1 MIRVLIYLV
10 IVALLAFGAV
20 WLAERPGDVVI
31 TWQGERVE
39 TSVMVLMAAAAAV
52 AVAAVLLWSIARAIV
67 RSPDSVSR
75 FLRNRRGVRAYQAVS
90 HGLIAVGS
98 GDARAAKK
106 FTAEA
111 RRIAPSEPL
120 TLLLSAQA
128 AQLAGD
134 RDGAAA
140 TFQQMAGRDDT
151 KVLGLHGLFVEA
163 QRRNDPS
170 AALFYA
176 EEAAKQAAV
185 PPWAGQAVLEFR
197 CVAGDWSGALVRLER
212 NMKSGLIDK
221 TAYRRQRAV
230 LLTAQALAADD
241 GTSAPTTGQPDGF
254 MPTSDKSDVGGRERA
269 QTLALEAV
277 KLAPDLVPAAALAGR
292 LLGAAGEKRKAT
304 RIIEAAWRAN
314 PHPDLAD
321 AYAHLQPG
329 DSARER
335 LARVESLAGK
345 ATGDAEAAIAVARAA
360 LDAKEFVVA
369 RQALVPLLAVPTR
382 RVAALM
388 AALELQEGDE
398 GRGREWMARTL
409 NARRDPAW
417 TADGHVSDH
426 WLPVSPV
433 TGRLDAFEWRD
444 PLAGVDHT
452 GATIDAEQRALLDAP
467 RAPPPPLAAALPA
480 SDHTDAVAPVPDKP
494 EVFAPAP
501 VKSDGSFP
509 TSDEPDRFT
518 PTSGKPDVGG
528 DERERTAA
536 EPSSPHDEP
545 RPPPVIA
552 LAHVP
557 DDPGPESEPPPEEPA
572 VEPGSVA
579 PPDGWSRFRARFKS

>member
-1 MIRVLIYLV
+1 M
-10 IVALLAFGAV
+10 
-20 WLAERPGDVVI
+20 
-31 TWQGERVE
+31 
-39 TSVMVLMAAAAAV
+39 
-52 AVAAVLLWSIARAIV
+52 
-67 RSPDSVSR
+67 
-75 FLRNRRGVRAYQAVS
+75 RAYQAVS
-90 HGLIAVGS
+90 NGLIAVGS
-98 GDARAAKK
+98 GDARAARK
-106 FTAEA
+106 FTTDA
-111 RRIAPSEPL
+111 RRIAPNEPL

-128 AQLAGD
+128 AQLAGN
-134 RDGAAA
+134 RDAAAA
-140 TFQQMAGRDDT
+140 TFQQMAERDDT

-163 QRRNDPS
+163 RRRNDPA

-176 EEAAKQAAV
+176 EEAAKQSAV

-197 CVAGDWSGALVRLER
+197 CIAGDWSAALVRLER

-230 LLTAQALAADD
+230 LLTAQALAAED
-241 GTSAPTTGQPDGF
+241 GTSPPVAGQPDAA
-254 MPTSDKSDVGGRERA
+254 RERA
-269 QTLALEAV
+269 RELALEAV

-292 LLGAAGEKRKAT
+292 LLGASGEKRKAT

-321 AYAHLQPG
+321 AFAHLQPG

-335 LARVESLAGK
+335 LARVESLAAK

-360 LDAKEFVVA
+360 LDAKEFAVA
-369 RQALVPLLAVPTR
+369 RAALVPLVEMPTR

-417 TADGHVSDH
+417 TADGFVSDH

-467 RAPPPPLAAALPA
+467 RARPPLAVPLPA
-480 SDHTDAVAPVPDKP
+480 TEHTDAVVPAPTTDLH
-494 EVFAPAP
+494 APAAG
-501 VKSDGSFP
+501 KSDGSSASAAVDESDRP
-509 TSDEPDRFT
+509 DVDGDEPT
-518 PTSGKPDVGG
+518 
-528 DERERTAA
+528 RTV
-536 EPSSPHDEP
+536 EPASPHDEP

-557 DDPGPESEPPPEEPA
+557 DDPGPGIRDAAGGARGGTRIGRAARRLEPLPRPLQVAALRAAVRLQHIRLRLAFPRTVAAQPMGQAVKAPRSGLTLIEPTIHG
-572 VEPGSVA
+572 EIRDPMQRS
-579 PPDGWSRFRARFKS
+579 PQ

>member
-52 AVAAVLLWSIARAIV
+52 AVAAVALWSIARAIV
-67 RSPDSVSR
+67 RSPDAVSR

-134 RDGAAA
+134 RDAAAA

-163 QRRNDPS
+163 QRRNDPA

-197 CVAGDWSGALVRLER
+197 CVAGDWSGALTRLER

-230 LLTAQALAADD
+230 LLTAQALAAED
-241 GTSAPTTGQPDGF
+241 GVAPPTAGQPDA
-254 MPTSDKSDVGGRERA
+254 GRERA
-269 QTLALEAV
+269 QALALEAV

-321 AYAHLQPG
+321 AFAHLQPG

-335 LARVESLAGK
+335 LARVEALAGK

-360 LDAKEFVVA
+360 LDAKEFSVA
-369 RQALVPLLAVPTR
+369 RAALVPLLEMPTR

-467 RAPPPPLAAALPA
+467 RTPPAPPLAAPA
-480 SDHTDAVAPVPDKP
+480 SDSSDAVVAPTPARP
-494 EVFAPAP
+494 EPLAPAP
-501 VKSDGSFP
+501 AASKSDGGFP
-509 TSDEPDRFT
+509 GSGRSEAFTSASDSADAEEE
-518 PTSGKPDVGG
+518 SG
-528 DERERTAA
+528 RA
-536 EPSSPHDEP
+536 EPSSPRGDSDEP

-552 LAHVP
+552 LAQVP

-579 PPDGWSRFRARFKS
+579 PPDGWSRFRARFRS

>member
-67 RSPDSVSR
+67 RSPDAVSR

-90 HGLIAVGS
+90 QGLIAVGS
-98 GDARAAKK
+98 GDARAARK
-106 FTAEA
+106 FTADA
-111 RRIAPSEPL
+111 RRIAPNEPL

-128 AQLAGD
+128 AQLAGN
-134 RDGAAA
+134 RDAAAA
-140 TFQQMAGRDDT
+140 TFQQMAERDDT

-163 QRRNDPS
+163 RRRNDPA

-176 EEAAKQAAV
+176 EEAAKQSAV

-197 CVAGDWSGALVRLER
+197 CIAGDWSAALVRLER

-230 LLTAQALAADD
+230 LLTAQALAAED
-241 GTSAPTTGQPDGF
+241 GTSPPVAGQPDAAR
-254 MPTSDKSDVGGRERA
+254 DRAREC
-269 QTLALEAV
+269 ALEAV

-292 LLGAAGEKRKAT
+292 LLGASGEKRKAT

-321 AYAHLQPG
+321 AFAHLQPG

-360 LDAKEFVVA
+360 LDAKEFAVA
-369 RQALVPLLAVPTR
+369 RAALVPLVEMPTR

-417 TADGHVSDH
+417 TADGFVSDH

-452 GATIDAEQRALLDAP
+452 GATIDAEQRALLDVP
-467 RAPPPPLAAALPA
+467 RAVPPPLAVPMPA
-480 SDHTDAVAPVPDKP
+480 TEHTDAVV
-494 EVFAPAP
+494 PAP
-501 VKSDGSFP
+501 TPDLHAPPAGKSDGSSASAAVDE
-509 TSDEPDRFT
+509 SDRLDASF

-528 DERERTAA
+528 GDEPARTP
-536 EPSSPHDEP
+536 EPALPHDEP

-557 DDPGPESEPPPEEPA
+557 DDPGPESGPPPEEPA
-572 VEPGSVA
+572 VEPGAVA
-579 PPDGWSRFRARFKS
+579 PPDGWSRFRARFR

>member
-67 RSPDSVSR
+67 RSPDAVSR

-98 GDARAAKK
+98 GDARAARK

-134 RDGAAA
+134 RDAAAA

-163 QRRNDPS
+163 QRRNDPA

-197 CVAGDWSGALVRLER
+197 CVAGDWSGALDAARAQHEERADRQDRLP
-212 NMKSGLIDK
+212 
-221 TAYRRQRAV
+221 APARRAAHRAG
-230 LLTAQALAADD
+230 ARRR
-241 GTSAPTTGQPDGF
+241 GRRSPPTPGQPDA
-254 MPTSDKSDVGGRERA
+254 GRERA
-269 QTLALEAV
+269 QALALEAV

-321 AYAHLQPG
+321 AFAHLQPG

-345 ATGDAEAAIAVARAA
+345 AHRRRRGRDRGGARRARRQGICGRARGAGAAARDADAARGGADGRARAA
-360 LDAKEFVVA
+360 GGRRGPRPRMDGAHAQRAPRSGLDRRRPRVRSLAAGLARHRPARRLRVA
-369 RQALVPLLAVPTR
+369 RP
-382 RVAALM
+382 
-388 AALELQEGDE
+388 
-398 GRGREWMARTL
+398 
-409 NARRDPAW
+409 ARRRRPHRRHHRRRAARLARRPAR
-417 TADGHVSDH
+417 AAGAAA
-426 WLPVSPV
+426 
-433 TGRLDAFEWRD
+433 RRAA
-444 PLAGVDHT
+444 AGVGH
-452 GATIDAEQRALLDAP
+452 A
-467 RAPPPPLAAALPA
+467 
-480 SDHTDAVAPVPDKP
+480 DAVAP
-494 EVFAPAP
+494 APAGP
-501 VKSDGSFP
+501 SLCTRAGREQIRRRLPGIGVDPRPSTSASDSADV
-509 TSDEPDRFT
+509 DEE
-518 PTSGKPDVGG
+518 S
-528 DERERTAA
+528 ERA
-536 EPSSPHDEP
+536 EPSSPRGDSDEP

-552 LAHVP
+552 LAQVP

-579 PPDGWSRFRARFKS
+579 PPDGWSRFRARFR

>member
-52 AVAAVLLWSIARAIV
+52 AVAAVLLWSIGRAIV
-67 RSPDSVSR
+67 GSPDAVSR

-90 HGLIAVGS
+90 NGLIAVGS
-98 GDARAAKK
+98 GDARAARK
-106 FTAEA
+106 FTTDAK
-111 RRIAPSEPL
+111 RIAPNEPL

-128 AQLAGD
+128 AQLAGN
-134 RDGAAA
+134 RDAAAA
-140 TFQQMAGRDDT
+140 TFQQMAERDDT

-163 QRRNDPS
+163 RRRNDPA

-176 EEAAKQAAV
+176 EEAAKEAAV

-197 CVAGDWSGALVRLER
+197 CIAGDWSAALVRLER

-230 LLTAQALAADD
+230 LLTAQALAAED
-241 GTSAPTTGQPDGF
+241 GTSPPVAGQPDAAR
-254 MPTSDKSDVGGRERA
+254 DRARE
-269 QTLALEAV
+269 LALEAV

-292 LLGAAGEKRKAT
+292 LLGASGEKRKAT

-321 AYAHLQPG
+321 AFAHLQPG

-335 LARVESLAGK
+335 LARVESLAAK
-345 ATGDAEAAIAVARAA
+345 AAGDAEATIAVARAA
-360 LDAKEFVVA
+360 LDAKEFAAA
-369 RQALVPLLAVPTR
+369 RAALVPLVEMPTR

-417 TADGHVSDH
+417 TADGFVSDH

-467 RAPPPPLAAALPA
+467 RARPPLAVPMPA
-480 SDHTDAVAPVPDKP
+480 TEHTDAVVPAPTTDLH
-494 EVFAPAP
+494 APAAG
-501 VKSDGSFP
+501 KSDGSSASAAVDE
-509 TSDEPDRFT
+509 SDRPEVFT
-518 PTSGKPDVGG
+518 PTSGKPDVSFPTSGKPDVGG
-528 DERERTAA
+528 VDE
-536 EPSSPHDEP
+536 
-545 RPPPVIA
+545 
-552 LAHVP
+552 L
-557 DDPGPESEPPPEEPA
+557 
-572 VEPGSVA
+572 
-579 PPDGWSRFRARFKS
+579 RARPSRRRRTTSRARRR

>member
-67 RSPDSVSR
+67 RSPDAVSR

-90 HGLIAVGS
+90 QGLIAVGS
-98 GDARAAKK
+98 GDARAAKW

-111 RRIAPSEPL
+111 KRIAPSEPL

-128 AQLAGD
+128 AQLAGN
-134 RDGAAA
+134 RDAAAA

-151 KVLGLHGLFVEA
+151 RVLGLHGLFIEA
-163 QRRNDPS
+163 QRRNDPA

-176 EEAAKQAAV
+176 EEAAKEPAV
-185 PPWAGQAVLEFR
+185 PPWAGQAVLQFR
-197 CVAGDWSGALVRLER
+197 CVAGDWSGALTRLER

-230 LLTAQALAADD
+230 LLTAQALAAED
-241 GTSAPTTGQPDGF
+241 TE
-254 MPTSDKSDVGGRERA
+254 REKA
-269 QTLALEAV
+269 QTLVLEAV

-292 LLGAAGEKRKAT
+292 LLGASGEKRKAA

-321 AYAHLQPG
+321 AFAHLPPG
-329 DSARER
+329 NSARER
-335 LARVESLAGK
+335 LARVETLAGQ
-345 ATGDAEAAIAVARAA
+345 AAGDAEAAIAVARAA
-360 LDAKEFVVA
+360 LDAKEFAVA
-369 RQALVPLLAVPTR
+369 RAALVPLLATPTR

-433 TGRLDAFEWRD
+433 TGQLDAFEWRD

-467 RAPPPPLAAALPA
+467 RAPPPPLATALPA
-480 SDHTDAVAPVPDKP
+480 ADPPAAVAPVAEKPTPPEPPAPAAETSAAAVAAADKP
-494 EVFAPAP
+494 DFEASREGTMPSSA
-501 VKSDGSFP
+501 
-509 TSDEPDRFT
+509 SDELED
-518 PTSGKPDVGG
+518 D
-528 DERERTAA
+528 A
-536 EPSSPHDEP
+536 P

-557 DDPGPESEPPPEEPA
+557 DDPGPDTEPPPEEPA
-572 VEPGSVA
+572 VESASPP
-579 PPDGWSRFRARFKS
+579 PPDGWSRFRARFRS

>member
-52 AVAAVLLWSIARAIV
+52 AVAAVFLWSIARAIV
-67 RSPDSVSR
+67 RSPDAVSR

-111 RRIAPSEPL
+111 RRIAPGEPL

-134 RDGAAA
+134 RDAAAA

-163 QRRNDPS
+163 QRRNDPA

-197 CVAGDWSGALVRLER
+197 CVAGDWSGALTRLER

-230 LLTAQALAADD
+230 LLTAQALAAHD
-241 GTSAPTTGQPDGF
+241 GIAPPTPGQPDGF

-269 QTLALEAV
+269 QALALEAV

-321 AYAHLQPG
+321 AFAHLQPG
-329 DSARER
+329 DFRARAAGAGRVPRRQGDRRRRGSDRGRARGARRQGIFGRARGAGAAARDADTAGGGADGRARTAGGRRGPRPRMDGAYAERTPRSGLDRRRPRVRSLASGLARHRPARRLRVARPARRRRPHRCDHRRRAAR
-335 LARVESLAGK
+335 LARRP
-345 ATGDAEAAIAVARAA
+345 ARAA
-360 LDAKEFVVA
+360 
-369 RQALVPLLAVPTR
+369 
-382 RVAALM
+382 
-388 AALELQEGDE
+388 G
-398 GRGREWMARTL
+398 
-409 NARRDPAW
+409 
-417 TADGHVSDH
+417 
-426 WLPVSPV
+426 
-433 TGRLDAFEWRD
+433 
-444 PLAGVDHT
+444 
-452 GATIDAEQRALLDAP
+452 
-467 RAPPPPLAAALPA
+467 
-480 SDHTDAVAPVPDKP
+480 
-494 EVFAPAP
+494 
-501 VKSDGSFP
+501 
-509 TSDEPDRFT
+509 
-518 PTSGKPDVGG
+518 
-528 DERERTAA
+528 TAA
-536 EPSSPHDEP
+536 C
-545 RPPPVIA
+545 
-552 LAHVP
+552 
-557 DDPGPESEPPPEEPA
+557 
-572 VEPGSVA
+572 
-579 PPDGWSRFRARFKS
+579 RAGFG

>member
-10 IVALLAFGAV
+10 IVAVLAFGAV

-67 RSPDSVSR
+67 GSPDAVSR

-90 HGLIAVGS
+90 NGLIAVGS
-98 GDARAAKK
+98 GDARAARK
-106 FTAEA
+106 FTADA
-111 RRIAPSEPL
+111 RRIAPNEPL
-120 TLLLSAQA
+120 TLLLSAQT
-128 AQLAGD
+128 AQLAGN
-134 RDGAAA
+134 RDAAAA
-140 TFQQMAGRDDT
+140 TFQQMAERDDT

-163 QRRNDPS
+163 RRRNDPA

-176 EEAAKQAAV
+176 EEAAKEAAV

-197 CVAGDWSGALVRLER
+197 CIAGDWSAALVRLER

-230 LLTAQALAADD
+230 LLTAQALAAED
-241 GTSAPTTGQPDGF
+241 GTSPPVAGQPDA
-254 MPTSDKSDVGGRERA
+254 GRDRA
-269 QTLALEAV
+269 REFALEAV

-292 LLGAAGEKRKAT
+292 LLGASGEKRKAT

-321 AYAHLQPG
+321 AFAHLQPG

-360 LDAKEFVVA
+360 LDAKEFAIA
-369 RQALVPLLAVPTR
+369 RAALVPLVEMPTR

-417 TADGHVSDH
+417 TADGFVSDH

-467 RAPPPPLAAALPA
+467 RAPPPLAVPMPA
-480 SDHTDAVAPVPDKP
+480 TEHADAVVA
-494 EVFAPAP
+494 APAP
-501 VKSDGSFP
+501 ELHAPAVSKSDGAPASAAV
-509 TSDEPDRFT
+509 DESGRFT
-518 PTSGKPDVGG
+518 PASGKPDGKPDIDSEEPV
-528 DERERTAA
+528 RTS
-536 EPSSPHDEP
+536 EPSLPHDEP

-557 DDPGPESEPPPEEPA
+557 DDPGPESATPPEEPA

-579 PPDGWSRFRARFKS
+579 PPDGWSRFRARFR

>member
-67 RSPDSVSR
+67 GSPDAVSR

-98 GDARAAKK
+98 GDARAARK

-111 RRIAPSEPL
+111 RRIAPNEPL

-128 AQLAGD
+128 AQLAGN
-134 RDGAAA
+134 RDAAAA
-140 TFQQMAGRDDT
+140 TFQQMAERDDT

-163 QRRNDPS
+163 RRRNDPA

-176 EEAAKQAAV
+176 EEAAKEAAV

-197 CVAGDWSGALVRLER
+197 CIAGDWSAALVRLER

-241 GTSAPTTGQPDGF
+241 GTSPPVAGQPDAAR
-254 MPTSDKSDVGGRERA
+254 DRAREC
-269 QTLALEAV
+269 ALEAV

-292 LLGAAGEKRKAT
+292 LLGASGEKRKAT

-321 AYAHLQPG
+321 AFAHLQPG

-345 ATGDAEAAIAVARAA
+345 ATGDA
-360 LDAKEFVVA
+360 
-369 RQALVPLLAVPTR
+369 
-382 RVAALM
+382 
-388 AALELQEGDE
+388 
-398 GRGREWMARTL
+398 
-409 NARRDPAW
+409 
-417 TADGHVSDH
+417 
-426 WLPVSPV
+426 
-433 TGRLDAFEWRD
+433 
-444 PLAGVDHT
+444 HT

-467 RAPPPPLAAALPA
+467 RAPPAPPLAAPLPA
-480 SDHTDAVAPVPDKP
+480 SDHAD
-494 EVFAPAP
+494 APAP
-501 VKSDGSFP
+501 AASKSDGGFP
-509 TSDEPDRFT
+509 GSARAEAFT
-518 PTSGKPDVGG
+518 PASDSADV
-528 DERERTAA
+528 DEESERAK
-536 EPSSPHDEP
+536 SSPRGDSDEP

-552 LAHVP
+552 LAQVP
-557 DDPGPESEPPPEEPA
+557 DDPGPESELPPEEPA

-579 PPDGWSRFRARFKS
+579 PPDGWSRFRARFRS

>member
-67 RSPDSVSR
+67 GSPDAVSR
-75 FLRNRRGVRAYQAVS
+75 FLRNRRGVRAFQAVS
-90 HGLIAVGS
+90 NGLIAVGS
-98 GDARAAKK
+98 GDARAARK
-106 FTAEA
+106 FTTDA
-111 RRIAPSEPL
+111 RRIAPNEPL

-128 AQLAGD
+128 AQLAGN
-134 RDGAAA
+134 RDAAAA
-140 TFQQMAGRDDT
+140 TFQQMAERDDT

-163 QRRNDPS
+163 RRRNDPA

-176 EEAAKQAAV
+176 EEAAKQSAV

-197 CVAGDWSGALVRLER
+197 CIAGDWSAALVRLER

-230 LLTAQALAADD
+230 LLTAQALAAED
-241 GTSAPTTGQPDGF
+241 GTSPPVAGQPDA
-254 MPTSDKSDVGGRERA
+254 GRDRA
-269 QTLALEAV
+269 REFALEAV

-292 LLGAAGEKRKAT
+292 LLGASGEKRKAT

-321 AYAHLQPG
+321 AFAHLQPG

-360 LDAKEFVVA
+360 LDAKEFAVA
-369 RQALVPLLAVPTR
+369 RAALVPLVEMPTR

-417 TADGHVSDH
+417 TADGFVSDH

-467 RAPPPPLAAALPA
+467 RAVPPPLAVPMPA
-480 SDHTDAVAPVPDKP
+480 TEHTDAVVP
-494 EVFAPAP
+494 APATDLHAP
-501 VKSDGSFP
+501 AAGKSDGSFASAAVDE
-509 TSDEPDRFT
+509 SDR
-518 PTSGKPDVGG
+518 PDVDG
-528 DERERTAA
+528 DEFTRTA
-536 EPSSPHDEP
+536 EPASPHDEP

-557 DDPGPESEPPPEEPA
+557 DDPGPESGTPPEEPA

-579 PPDGWSRFRARFKS
+579 PPDGWSRFRARFR

>member
-1 MIRVLIYLV
+1 M
-10 IVALLAFGAV
+10 
-20 WLAERPGDVVI
+20 
-31 TWQGERVE
+31 
-39 TSVMVLMAAAAAV
+39 
-52 AVAAVLLWSIARAIV
+52 
-67 RSPDSVSR
+67 
-75 FLRNRRGVRAYQAVS
+75 LRRHA
-90 HGLIAVGS
+90 
-98 GDARAAKK
+98 
-106 FTAEA
+106 
-111 RRIAPSEPL
+111 
-120 TLLLSAQA
+120 
-128 AQLAGD
+128 
-134 RDGAAA
+134 
-140 TFQQMAGRDDT
+140 
-151 KVLGLHGLFVEA
+151 
-163 QRRNDPS
+163 
-170 AALFYA
+170 
-176 EEAAKQAAV
+176 
-185 PPWAGQAVLEFR
+185 
-197 CVAGDWSGALVRLER
+197 
-212 NMKSGLIDK
+212 
-221 TAYRRQRAV
+221 
-230 LLTAQALAADD
+230 
-241 GTSAPTTGQPDGF
+241 GQPDA
-254 MPTSDKSDVGGRERA
+254 GRERA
-269 QTLALEAV
+269 QALALEAV

-321 AYAHLQPG
+321 AFAHLQPG

-335 LARVESLAGK
+335 LARVEALAGK

-360 LDAKEFVVA
+360 LDAKEFSVA
-369 RQALVPLLAVPTR
+369 RAALVPLLEMPTR

-467 RAPPPPLAAALPA
+467 RAPPAPPLAAPLPA
-480 SDHTDAVAPVPDKP
+480 SDHAA
-494 EVFAPAP
+494 APAAGQARGLCARAGREQIRRRLP
-501 VKSDGSFP
+501 GIGS
-509 TSDEPDRFT
+509 TR
-518 PTSGKPDVGG
+518 GLRVGIG
-528 DERERTAA
+528 QRRRRRGERTRGA
-536 EPSSPHDEP
+536 SSPRGDSDEP

-552 LAHVP
+552 LAQVP

-579 PPDGWSRFRARFKS
+579 PPDGWSRFRARFRS

>member
-67 RSPDSVSR
+67 GSPDAVSR

-90 HGLIAVGS
+90 RGLIAVGS
-98 GDARAAKK
+98 GDARAARK
-106 FTAEA
+106 FTTEA
-111 RRIAPSEPL
+111 RRIAPDEPL

-128 AQLAGD
+128 AQLAGN
-134 RDGAAA
+134 RDAAAA
-140 TFQQMAGRDDT
+140 TFQQMSERHDT

-163 QRRNDPS
+163 RRRNDPA

-176 EEAAKQAAV
+176 EEAAKETQV

-197 CVAGDWSGALVRLER
+197 CIAGDWSAALVRLER

-230 LLTAQALAADD
+230 LLTAQALAAED
-241 GTSAPTTGQPDGF
+241 GTSPPVAGQPDAAR
-254 MPTSDKSDVGGRERA
+254 DRAREC
-269 QTLALEAV
+269 ALEAV

-321 AYAHLQPG
+321 AFAHLQPG

-335 LARVESLAGK
+335 LARVESLAAK

-360 LDAKEFVVA
+360 LDAKEFAVA
-369 RQALVPLLAVPTR
+369 RAALVPLVEMPTR

-417 TADGHVSDH
+417 TADGFVSDH

-467 RAPPPPLAAALPA
+467 RAAPPPLAVPMPAA
-480 SDHTDAVAPVPDKP
+480 DHTDAVVA
-494 EVFAPAP
+494 APASELHATP
-501 VKSDGSFP
+501 AGKSDGASAASASAESDGLAP
-509 TSDEPDRFT
+509 PSGKGDSKLDIDADEPLR
-518 PTSGKPDVGG
+518 PS
-528 DERERTAA
+528 

-557 DDPGPESEPPPEEPA
+557 DDPGPESGPPPEEPA
-572 VEPGSVA
+572 VEPGAVA
-579 PPDGWSRFRARFKS
+579 PPDGWSRFRARFR

>member
-67 RSPDSVSR
+67 RSPDAVSR

-90 HGLIAVGS
+90 QGLIAVGS
-98 GDARAAKK
+98 GDARAAKW

-111 RRIAPSEPL
+111 KRIAPSEPL

-128 AQLAGD
+128 AQLAGN
-134 RDGAAA
+134 RDAAAA

-151 KVLGLHGLFVEA
+151 RVLGLHGLFVEA
-163 QRRNDPS
+163 QRRNDPA

-176 EEAAKQAAV
+176 EEAAKEPAV
-185 PPWAGQAVLEFR
+185 PPWAGQAVLQFR

-230 LLTAQALAADD
+230 LLTAQALAAEE
-241 GTSAPTTGQPDGF
+241 TE
-254 MPTSDKSDVGGRERA
+254 REKA
-269 QTLALEAV
+269 QTLVLEAV

-292 LLGAAGEKRKAT
+292 LLGASGEKRKAA

-321 AYAHLQPG
+321 AFAHLPPG
-329 DSARER
+329 NSARER
-335 LARVESLAGK
+335 LARVETLARQ
-345 ATGDAEAAIAVARAA
+345 AAGDAEAAIAVARAA
-360 LDAKEFVVA
+360 LDAKEFAVA
-369 RQALVPLLAVPTR
+369 RAALVPLLATPTR

-467 RAPPPPLAAALPA
+467 RAPPPPLATALPA
-480 SDHTDAVAPVPDKP
+480 ADPPAAVAPVA
-494 EVFAPAP
+494 E
-501 VKSDGSFP
+501 KSSRPSRPRRRRSHPPRSRPRTSP
-509 TSDEPDRFT
+509 TSTPAARTPRRCQRADEPEED
-518 PTSGKPDVGG
+518 
-528 DERERTAA
+528 A
-536 EPSSPHDEP
+536 P

-557 DDPGPESEPPPEEPA
+557 DDPGPDTEPPPEEPA
-572 VEPGSVA
+572 VEPASPP
-579 PPDGWSRFRARFKS
+579 PPDGWSRFRARFRS